1 MHIHICLSRLRLSLT
16 LHSMDPTRE
25 PLSVEPSYKAAHA
38 VLNTHELL
46 HDILVRLPV
55 IDLVVATGVCRT
67 WHRLKDNV
75 EIQQALFLVPM
86 EVGDIMANT
95 GLCLS
100 MRLEDIHRDKYVLYC
115 RRDSRCPRSFQ
126 LRAQCM
132 V

>member
-1 MHIHICLSRLRLSLT
+1 
-16 LHSMDPTRE
+16 MDPTRE
-25 PLSVEPSYKAAHA
+25 PLSVEPSYRAAHA

-46 HDILVRLPV
+46 YDILVRLPV